1 MSSTN
6 YQPELDRVQREV
18 NRLLDRAERA
28 AHIFSC
34 YTTEQVQQIVE
45 AMVQAGKEKAEF
57 YAQWLVSETGYGNV
71 EDNVKKNLDCSV
83 GLLNRYR
90 IADFIEPK
98 IDEDKKIISFPK
110 PAGVI
115 AGLIPST
122 NPVMTVYYKAII
134 SMMTRNAI
142 IFSPHPAAQH
152 CSIHVVDWMA
162 EVAERAGAP
171 SGAIQTIR
179 QPSLLALNSLMESP
193 QISTIL
199 ATGGP
204 KRVRAAYSSGNPAMG
219 MGPGNVPC
227 FVHESADIERAAAQ
241 IIASN
246 SFDHALPC
254 VCESVVLADR
264 TIDSQLKEAL
274 GRSGGYFVTDKAAQ
288 KLSNYLFL
296 ETGLNPEA
304 IGKSAL
310 WIAQQI
316 GFSVPK
322 DTKSLLVEIDAVGD
336 REPLSQEKMFPVMGY
351 IQVDGIE
358 GAIERAVA
366 MLETIGKGH
375 SAVIHSQDPAI
386 VARYAAALPVCRI
399 SVNTQGVQGSSGVST
414 NLTRGPVIG
423 TGFFGGSSVDD
434 NIGPQYLI
442 QWSRAAYPADST
454 VSLPDM
460 AEAIARASSREA

>member
-1 MSSTN
+1 MNTTN
-6 YQPELDRVQREV
+6 HQTELDKIQQEV
-18 NRLLDRAERA
+18 HLLLERAEKA
-28 AHIFSC
+28 AHVFSR
-34 YTTEQVQQIVE
+34 YPTKQVKQIVE
-45 AMVQAGKEKAEF
+45 AMVEAGKEKAEF
-57 YAQWLVSETGYGNV
+57 YAEWLVSETGSGNV
-71 EDNVKKNLDCSV
+71 SDNVKKNLDCSV

-98 IDEDKKIISFPK
+98 IDEEKKIMSFPK

-115 AGLIPST
+115 AALIPST

-134 SMMTRNAI
+134 SVMTRNAI
-142 IFSPHPAAQH
+142 IFSPHPAGQN
-152 CSIHVVDWMA
+152 CSIHVVDLMA
-162 EVAERAGAP
+162 EVAEQAGAP
-171 SGAIQTIR
+171 SGVIQTIR
-179 QPSLLALNSLMESP
+179 QPSLLALNALMASP
-193 QISTIL
+193 KISAIL

-204 KRVRAAYSSGNPAMG
+204 KRVREAYRSGNPAMG

-241 IIASN
+241 IITSN

-264 TIDSQLKEAL
+264 TIAPQLKVAL
-274 GRSGGYFVTDKAAQ
+274 GRSGGYFVTDEAAQ
-288 KLSNYLFL
+288 KLRNYLFL
-296 ETGLNPEA
+296 ETGLNRKA

-310 WIAQQI
+310 WIAQKV

-322 DTKSLLVEIDAVGD
+322 DTKSLLVEIHAVGD

-366 MLETIGKGH
+366 MLEAIGKGH
-375 SAVIHSQDPAI
+375 SAVIHSDDPAI

-399 SVNTQGVQGSSGVST
+399 AVNTQGVQGSSGVST
-414 NLTRGPVIG
+414 NLTMGPVIG

-434 NIGPQYLI
+434 NIGPQYLV
-442 QWSRAAYPADST
+442 QWSRAAYPADSK
-454 VSLPDM
+454 VSLQDR
-460 AEAIARASSREA
+460 AEAIAELSGEA